1 MSDKYER
8 ALDVICHM
16 KLAEL
21 QKMLGIGDHAPS
33 KYGISASDLADQI
46 LHNENKN
53 KIKALI
59 EEIGANEFFEIT
71 KEIWDNEY
79 N

>member
-1 MSDKYER
+1 MADKYER
-8 ALDVICHM
+8 ALDIMCDM
-16 KLAEL
+16 KLTEL

-33 KYGISASDLADQI
+33 KYGISASDLADAI
-46 LHNENKN
+46 LQKDSKE